1 MIAGLRGKVFKA
13 GEDFFLVET
22 SGGVIYKVK
31 VPTHLLSKVSAGDEI
46 LLYTY
51 THFSI
56 NSIEIYGFEREEE
69 LKIFEILLEI
79 PGIGPSMALRIISE
93 LSISELINAVKSGNV
108 NALRRVKGLGTKK
121 AEMIVFALK
130 DSLFEIDVS
139 DEENYAISEAL
150 KALVSLGLDYPKAKD
165 LVKMALR
172 EGAKTTEEIVISALK
187 KKDQTENGPTL

>member
-13 GEDFFLVET
+13 GEDFILVET

-31 VPTHLLSKVSAGDEI
+31 VPIHLLSKLSSGDEI
-46 LLYTY
+46 LLYTN
-51 THFSI
+51 THFSV

-69 LKIFEILLEI
+69 LKVFEILLEI

-108 NALRRVKGLGTKK
+108 NVLKRVKGLGTKK

-130 DSLFEIDVS
+130 DSLFEIDV
-139 DEENYAISEAL
+139 EENYAISEAL

-172 EGAKTTEEIVISALK
+172 EGAKTTEEIIISALK
-187 KKDQTENGPTL
+187 KKDQIEDGPTL